1 MKICFENWK
10 CPNFDGSQLS
20 CVTWYHKILSACSL
34 GCKSVLIFT
43 WNPLNFHNRHHITL
57 HVHLPLNW
65 QFWWFW
71 TIWTAFLCQIWSFSV
86 TSPKQKLIYRSLE
99 AELQWNKSNIA
110 TKITIDY
117 HLASKS
123 KKNLLLRDRK
133 PLTLALVGYSRL
145 DPNNKSLYKCW
156 FHISPNLCGLPECFG
171 PTFAILAGEKYLI

>member
-1 MKICFENWK
+1 MCFDK
-10 CPNFDGSQLS
+10 
-20 CVTWYHKILSACSL
+20 
-34 GCKSVLIFT
+34 VLI
-43 WNPLNFHNRHHITL
+43 LIGLYFHIIIATGEFYAENQVERTPYNL

-86 TSPKQKLIYRSLE
+86 TTPKQKLIYRSLE

-117 HLASKS
+117 HLASKN

-145 DPNNKSLYKCW
+145 DPNDKIC
-156 FHISPNLCGLPECFG
+156 PNVDFIFNVTFMDFLSALDQLLLC
-171 PTFAILAGEKYLI
+171 